1 MSAPEFTLHGPP
13 RPARPGD
20 LAEARRQ
27 IRSARL
33 VGPAQEQL
41 RARMLDF
48 VDAHPDALVRRCRSG
63 HLTGSALVV
72 DDDRERVLL
81 LHHRKL
87 GRWLQPGGH
96 ADGNGDLAG
105 VALSEA
111 SEETGIED
119 LQLVAPA
126 VDADIHRIPTR
137 GDEPEH
143 EHFDLRFVVLA
154 PPGAEPVGN
163 HESTAVRWVEHRQ
176 LDDHGVAGELRRLV
190 ERGLLVARG
199 L

>member
-1 MSAPEFTLHGPP
+1 MPGPAFATTAPVRT
-13 RPARPGD
+13 ARPGD

-27 IRSARL
+27 IQAAVL
-33 VGPAQEQL
+33 DGAGQELL
-41 RARMLDF
+41 RARMLAF
-48 VDAHPDALVRRCRSG
+48 VDAHPDALDRRCPSG

-72 DDDRERVLL
+72 DDDRERVVL

-105 VALSEA
+105 VALEEA
-111 SEETGIED
+111 SEEIGVTG
-119 LQLVAPA
+119 LRLVTPA
-126 VDADIHRIPTR
+126 VDADIHAIPAR
-137 GDEPEH
+137 GEDPRH

-163 HESTAVRWVEHRQ
+163 HESTAVRWFQRSQ
-176 LDDHGVAGELRRLV
+176 LDDHGVDGELRRLI
-190 ERGLLVARG
+190 ERGLAVARTV
-199 L
+199 